1 MRSMPEWIAKNDDA
15 AIPRAVKR
23 RILVRQGNVCAI
35 SERRFSASNKPDF
48 DHIVPLWLGGQHKES
63 NLQAICKTFHKAKTR
78 EEAPI
83 RAKTYRM
90 HDKELGLF
98 AEKKPWHPTL
108 RKKMNGQ
115 VVRRDEK

>member
-1 MRSMPEWIAKNDDA
+1 MPEWRGKTDDS

-23 RILVRQGNVCAI
+23 RILIRQGNVCAI

-48 DHIVPLWLGGQHKES
+48 DHIVPLWLAPGGHRES
-63 NLQAICKTFHKAKTR
+63 NIQAICKTFHKQKTR

-83 RAKTYRM
+83 RAKTDRI

-115 VVRRDEK
+115 VVRRETKE